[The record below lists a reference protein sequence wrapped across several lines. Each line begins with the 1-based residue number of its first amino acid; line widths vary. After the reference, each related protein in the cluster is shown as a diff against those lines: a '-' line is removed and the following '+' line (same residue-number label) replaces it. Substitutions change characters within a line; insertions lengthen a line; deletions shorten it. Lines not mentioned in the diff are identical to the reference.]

1 MKTKLTSQSAFFNPR
16 VLLSFAFCSIG
27 VFFALMAFALYP
39 GATALAQGSKQNQS
53 VAPSRGTAPQPNV
66 TGAGQLIISEFRLR
80 GPNGANDEF
89 IELYNTTGANLTAT
103 AATGVGL
110 AVAASDGVTR
120 CVVLNGTVIPAGGHF
135 LCVNSVGYSLGTYP
149 AGNGTTATGDAT
161 YTTGI
166 PDNAGIAL
174 FNNST
179 GGASFSLANRLDAVG
194 SDSEANTTYKEGTGY
209 AALAQP
215 FPIDYA
221 WVRRLPGGC
230 TSFAEC
236 NLADLTTVLGPA
248 SVQPQDTGNNINDFI
263 FMDTNGTSDGAG
275 QRLGAP
281 GPQNLSVPSATDGP
295 ANSRLLDSCA
305 SENVGP
311 NYVRDLTADPPHN
324 SEFGTVDIRR
334 TFTNNLA
341 SNITRLRFRI
351 VDITTFPGPSGE
363 ADLRPLTSP
372 DVTVTVNRP
381 PCGSGTSSVTVRGT
395 TLEQPPTQPNGGGF
409 NSSMSVNAVTLA
421 TPLAAGASIDV
432 RFLLGVQFTG
442 VGRFCVVSE
451 TSPPSPAQVSCFTPQ
466 DIAPPPTCATTVF
479 SENFEGLVVPALPAG
494 WAASHGVFQAGDP
507 LWVNS
512 TSSPDSPPNGA
523 FSIEAIHALDN
534 RLDTPAIA
542 IKSTSAQVS
551 FRNNFTLENTFD
563 GGVLEVSSPNI
574 AGGAFTDITDA
585 AVGGSFVVGGYNA
598 SISGTFGSP
607 IANRKAWS
615 GNAYLSTVAKLGP
628 NVAGQTIKLRFR
640 MGSDTSI
647 AEPNGGWHVDTIVV
661 TDGCAKAVNIS
672 TRMQVQTGNN
682 VLIGGFIIA
691 GNVSKQVA
699 IRGIGPSLSQF
710 GIPGVLADP
719 TLELRD
725 GQGGLIKQN
734 DNWQDDPA
742 QAALLTGASLGLG
755 NPLESG
761 IVATLPPNASYT
773 AILAGKNNGTGV
785 GLVEIY
791 DINHSVN
798 SQLANISTR
807 GFVQGGDNVMIGGFI
822 LGEDNIESQIAVR
835 GIGPSLAPFGVNP
848 VLANPTLELHD
859 GQGTLLVANDNW
871 QDDPISAA
879 QLSFQGLALSDT
891 NESGIVMS
899 LPLGGFT
906 AVLAGKNGGT
916 GIGLVEIY
924 NLH

>member
-1 MKTKLTSQSAFFNPR
+1 MKTEPTSRLAFFNPR
-16 VLLSFAFCSIG
+16 VLLGFAFCSVG
-27 VFFALMAFALYP
+27 VLLALMAFALFP

-53 VAPSRGTAPQPNV
+53 AAPARGTGPQPNV
-66 TGAGQLIISEFRLR
+66 TTARQLIISEFRLR

-89 IELYNTTGANLTAT
+89 IDLYNTTGAPLTAT
-103 AATGVGL
+103 SLNGTGLGL
-110 AVAASDGVTR
+110 AASDGVVR
-120 CVVLNGTVIPAGGHF
+120 CTVFNGTVIPAGGHF
-135 LCVNSVGYSLGTYP
+135 LCVNSVGYSASAYP

-161 YTTGI
+161 YTTDI

-174 FNNST
+174 FNNNSA
-179 GGASFSLANRLDAVG
+179 GANFSLANRIDAVG
-194 SDSEANTTYKEGTGY
+194 SASEANALYKEGTGY
-209 AALAQP
+209 ATLTP
-215 FPIDYA
+215 FSIDYS

-230 TSFAEC
+230 LGSNEC
-236 NLADLTTVLGPA
+236 NVADLSTVLGPA
-248 SVQPQDTGNNINDFI
+248 SVAPQDTDINATDFY
-263 FMDTNGTSDGAG
+263 FQDTNGTSAGGG

-281 GPQNLSVPSATDGP
+281 GPQNLSGPSALNGA
-295 ANSRLLDSCA
+295 ANTRLLDSCA
-305 SENVGP
+305 LENEGP
-311 NYVRDLTADPPHN
+311 NFVRDLTNDAAHN
-324 SEFGTVDIRR
+324 ATFGKVDLRR

-341 SNITRLRFRI
+341 SNITRLRFRV
-351 VDITTFPGPSGE
+351 VDLTTFPAPSGE
-363 ADLRPLTSP
+363 ADLRPITSP
-372 DVTVTVNRP
+372 DVNVTVNRP
-381 PCGSGTSSVTVRGT
+381 PCGSGTSSITVRGT
-395 TLEQPPTQPNGGGF
+395 TLEQPPNQPNGTGYNG
-409 NSSMSVNAVTLA
+409 SLSVNAVTLA

-432 RFLLGVQFTG
+432 RFLIGVQQTG

-451 TSPPSPAQVSCFTPQ
+451 TIPESPTQVSCFTPQ
-466 DIAPPPTCATTVF
+466 DIDPPPVCATTVF

-494 WAASHGVFQAGDP
+494 WAATQGVFTLNDKR
-507 LWVNS
+507 WENS

-523 FSIEAIHALDN
+523 FSIEADHLLDN
-534 RLDTPAIA
+534 RLDTPSIA

-551 FRNNFTLENTFD
+551 FRNNFNLENTFD

-574 AGGAFTDITDA
+574 AGGAFTDITA
-585 AVGGSFVVGGYNA
+585 PAVGGSFVVGGYNLT
-598 SISGTFGSP
+598 ISGSFSSP

-615 GNAYLSTVAKLGP
+615 GNGYLSTVAKLGP

-640 MGSDTSI
+640 MASDANVTL
-647 AEPNGGWHVDTIVV
+647 PNGGWHVDTVVV

-682 VLIGGFIIA
+682 VLIGGFIIS
-691 GNVSKQVA
+691 GNATKNVVV
-699 IRGIGPSLSQF
+699 RGIGPSLSQF

-734 DNWQDDPA
+734 DNWQDDAA

-755 NPLESG
+755 NPNESG
-761 IVATLPPNASYT
+761 IFASLAPNASYT
-773 AILAGKNNGTGV
+773 AILAGKNGGTGV

-791 DINHSVN
+791 DINHGVN

-807 GFVQGGDNVMIGGFI
+807 GFVQSGDNVMIGGFI
-822 LGEDNIESQIAVR
+822 LGEDNINTQIAVR
-835 GIGPSLAPFGVNP
+835 GIGPSLSQFGLSP

-871 QDDPISAA
+871 QDDAVSAA
-879 QLSFQGLALSDT
+879 QLTFQGLALSDP